1 MKLYIGNVSYD
12 TTERELRDALAAFE
26 PLVDFYYPLDQES
39 GRPRGFAFVTLNDR
53 DTGEEAI
60 RALDGL
66 EIAGRKLRV
75 SEAEERRDRG
85 PSGGGGGYRG
95 GGGGGGGGGYR
106 GGGGGGGGG
115 GYRGGGGGGGGGGY
129 RGGGGGG
136 HGHGGGGKGGRKGGY

>member
-60 RALDGL
+60 REHLTLPPGGLGVQRPDVGITRGRDQRL
-66 EIAGRKLRV
+66 EIVGDEWAHHQRGAFQGGLKI
-75 SEAEERRDRG
+75 ERIA
-85 PSGGGGGYRG
+85 
-95 GGGGGGGGGYR
+95 
-106 GGGGGGGGG
+106 
-115 GYRGGGGGGGGGGY
+115 
-129 RGGGGGG
+129 
-136 HGHGGGGKGGRKGGY
+136 HGVVRCFGFSISQYIIH